1 MTENDEIFRP
11 VHVDQDSVCSVIP
24 GLHTYTVCSK
34 SCFLLPCTNVRICNH
49 VQLQR
54 SKHHWQKAKK
64 CAAQLPVTTPSPAGQ
79 GCLQAKP
86 WKGHET
92 TAELSKAVGV
102 LAVTG
107 IRLAVPHV
115 APGGA
120 SL

>member
-1 MTENDEIFRP
+1 MCGT
-11 VHVDQDSVCSVIP
+11 
-24 GLHTYTVCSK
+24 
-34 SCFLLPCTNVRICNH
+34 
-49 VQLQR
+49 
-54 SKHHWQKAKK
+54 A
-64 CAAQLPVTTPSPAGQ
+64 PSDHNKRRDCPAGQ

-92 TAELSKAVGV
+92 TAELSKAVSV

-120 SL
+120 LL